1 MARETNQSCP
11 RGLKLSTLCLK
22 STTAKCPPRS
32 WKARRIKAA
41 LFSLPF
47 KTQCTSHAQ
56 AAAVKLRLHIRLCE
70 PLLGSALVCSV
81 QQVRNVQKTH
91 TGSSRTHRQ
100 MSTLMLQYSLSPSLI
115 CTPPWAFFFFFFSQ
129 ARRDEAVLALC
140 GLYLF
145 PFIYSSGCGGCIKSS
160 GLTEAC
166 GGSSGPNVPM
176 LML

>member
-115 CTPPWAFFFFFFSQ
+115 CTPPWAFFFFFFHRPDVMRLSW
-129 ARRDEAVLALC
+129 
-140 GLYLF
+140 LF
-145 PFIYSSGCGGCIKSS
+145 VDFIYFHSSILAGV
-160 GLTEAC
+160 EAALRAA
-166 GGSSGPNVPM
+166 G
-176 LML
+176 